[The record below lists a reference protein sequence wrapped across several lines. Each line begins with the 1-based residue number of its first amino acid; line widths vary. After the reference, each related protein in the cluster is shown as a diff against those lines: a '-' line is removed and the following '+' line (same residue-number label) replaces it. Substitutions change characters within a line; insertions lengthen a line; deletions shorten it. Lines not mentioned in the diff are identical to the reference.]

1 MGPTDDHP
9 LREAEFQFIGSQVQY
24 YVRCIPESFSQ
35 FIKLAIAIVGGSIW
49 LSLQPGIGS
58 REAAIFWVLSALL
71 MLGSAGLTHVFILQ
85 HLEAWHGYRHA
96 QSRVAGLSKSGVPNV
111 PPPRA
116 NPVSRQ
122 ERWMIAAMW
131 LSALLYAACNPFMI
145 KGAIS
150 PEPPAATTPVV
161 SQQFSPAPEG
171 SANP

>member
-1 MGPTDDHP
+1 MGPIDRHP

-49 LSLQPGIGS
+49 LSLQPGIGP

-71 MLGSAGLTHVFILQ
+71 MFLQ
-85 HLEAWHGYRHA
+85 HLEAWHGYRYA
-96 QSRVAGLSKSGVPNV
+96 QSRVSGLNENGVPNV

-116 NPVSRQ
+116 NPISRQ

-131 LSALLYAACNPFMI
+131 LLALIYGACNPFMI
-145 KGAIS
+145 KVALS
-150 PEPPAATTPVV
+150 PEPAAATAPAVT
-161 SQQFSPAPEG
+161 QTMSPAPNHP
-171 SANP
+171 AKT